1 MLMARSIPGDRP
13 VRSLQLSDIAFCAW
27 IGQAEPGEHLRYHEG
42 FLGIDTMAGMSS
54 LAEADRKTL
63 CGIAKVALSA
73 FEGGLIHLVQ
83 ARLAT
88 DRFAY
93 LAVARQRPRNA
104 PGVLTQRLAESD
116 PCSRSRDSAR
126 LAA

>member
-1 MLMARSIPGDRP
+1 MLMIRSVPGDRP
-13 VRSLQLSDIAFCAW
+13 VRSDQLSDIAFCAW
-27 IGQAEPGEHLRYHEG
+27 IGQAEPGELLRYHEG

-63 CGIAKVALSA
+63 CGIARVALSA
-73 FEGGLIHLVQ
+73 FENGLIHLVQ
-83 ARLAT
+83 SRLAT

-104 PGVLTQRLAESD
+104 PALLTQLLAEPD
-116 PCSRSRDSAR
+116 AGSRSSYTSR